1 MATGTPTGGVPD
13 LPELFDRV
21 LQALRESGAALDAR
35 LAREAEE
42 DARAD
47 EQRAQAARSGALGAD
62 WQVVQQRV
70 DLGRTTLA
78 DVFSGADTSPQARA
92 LRERSA
98 QRLAEVHEQWRAQ
111 DEDEDEPAPSPA
123 RVVTGAAAESRR
135 HHEELAQRIARELR
149 R

>member
-1 MATGTPTGGVPD
+1 MATGAADGGTPD

-21 LQALRESGAALDAR
+21 LRALREGGAALDAR

-47 EQRAQAARSGALGAD
+47 EERAQAARSGALGRE

-78 DVFSGADTSPQARA
+78 DVFSGVDTSPQARA
-92 LRERSA
+92 LRELSA
-98 QRLAEVHEQWRAQ
+98 QRLAEVHDQWRAQ
-111 DEDEDEPAPSPA
+111 DEDETEPEPSPA
-123 RVVTGAAAESRR
+123 RVVTGAAEQSRR
-135 HHEELAQRIARELR
+135 HHDELAQRIARELR